1 MKNTKR
7 IAFSG
12 VAAALSVVIMYI
24 AGITD
29 ILSLSG
35 VLVAAFM
42 ILFIYIEYGTKTALS
57 VYAAV
62 SIISFLI
69 LPDKFSAAV
78 YVLFAGYYPIIK
90 TKLEKKPK
98 FIAWTLKLV
107 CFNAVLI
114 AMMVASRYIASVE
127 AELPVIEA
135 AVFVLANLVFVMS
148 DILAGR
154 LIVLYIIKY
163 RPRLY
168 KRGLL

>member
-62 SIISFLI
+62 SIISVLI
-69 LPDKFSAAV
+69 LPDKFSAVV
-78 YVLFAGYYPIIK
+78 YVLFAGYYPIIM
-90 TKLEKKPK
+90 TKLERKPK
-98 FIAWTLKLV
+98 LIAWTLKLV

-114 AMMVASRYIASVE
+114 AMTVASRYIAYVE
-127 AELPVIEA
+127 AELPIIEA